1 LRRRDQNPVSPDPG
15 FFRTASPAARKRQ
28 IIIAGGGIAG
38 LTAALALEQRGFA
51 VTVFERTA
59 SMPEDGAGV
68 QLSPNATRLLG
79 KLGVMPALAE
89 NAAEVRQV
97 GLVSGA
103 LKPLLTLDVSDAR
116 ERWGAPYLAVHR
128 ADLAAALLRRAQA
141 RPAISIRFGAEVT
154 NFAAHSNGV
163 TASVTAAGK
172 IAEHEGIFLIGA
184 DGVWSKVRREIS
196 GQEPVRSGYLAHRRM
211 IGAGAL
217 LPAFLRQRLEN
228 QEVAAFLSPGAHL
241 VAYPLR
247 QGAMM
252 NLVLI
257 TKAEPPALR
266 RETGDGAQQLT
277 SAEIRHFG
285 PQIRSFLDSGG
296 EWTQWP
302 IITCPHAAKWSDGKS
317 AMLIGDAAHAMTP
330 FGAQGAAM
338 AIEDAWTL
346 AACMDAHRD
355 NFHLAA
361 AAYEELRRARIRRV
375 AMRSN
380 LNRQAYH
387 ARGPVAFAR
396 DALFRFKGQSMLDG
410 LDWLYGFD
418 ASAKVL

>member
-1 LRRRDQNPVSPDPG
+1 VSPDPG
-15 FFRTASPAARKRQ
+15 FFRTASPASRKRQ
-28 IIIAGGGIAG
+28 ILIAGGGIAG

-51 VTVFERTA
+51 VTVFERAA
-59 SMPEDGAGV
+59 SMPEDGAGI
-68 QLSPNATRLLG
+68 QMSPNATRLLE
-79 KLGVMPALAE
+79 KLGVLPSLSESAV
-89 NAAEVRQV
+89 EVRQV
-97 GLVSGA
+97 SLVSGG
-103 LKPLLTLDVSDAR
+103 LKPLLTLDVSNAR
-116 ERWGAPYLAVHR
+116 ERWGAPYLAAHR

-163 TASVTAAGK
+163 TASVTAGGR

-184 DGVWSKVRREIS
+184 DGVRSKVRSEIS
-196 GQEPVRSGYLAHRRM
+196 GAEPIQSDFLAHRRM
-211 IGAGAL
+211 IDAPGQ
-217 LPAFLRQRLEN
+217 LPDFLRQPLEN
-228 QEVAAFLSPGAHL
+228 QEVAAFLSPDAHL

-247 QGAMM
+247 QGAVM

-257 TKAEPPALR
+257 TKARPDALQR
-266 RETGDGAQQLT
+266 AAGEGAQQLT
-277 SAEIRHFG
+277 LAEKGHFG

-296 EWTQWP
+296 EWTRWP
-302 IITCPHAAKWSDGKS
+302 IVTCPHTAKWSDGKG

-355 NFHLAA
+355 NFQLAA
-361 AAYEELRRARIRRV
+361 AAYEKMRRARIRRV
-375 AMRSN
+375 ALRSN

-387 ARGPVAFAR
+387 ARGLAAMAR
-396 DALFRFKGQSMLDG
+396 DAIFGFKGQSMLDG
-410 LDWLYGFD
+410 LDWLYGSGAREKD
-418 ASAKVL
+418 Q